1 MTTNQTLAIPNAT
14 QRVLLEQAAE
24 AAAINLNWSSD
35 RGFGE
40 YGTFA
45 RWNALESDGDAMAI
59 ASKLLMSI
67 QLDHNG
73 ARAWIGEHVVEIKVP
88 GNPYA
93 NLRLAIVRLA
103 AQMIDPTA

>member
-1 MTTNQTLAIPNAT
+1 MSTNETLAIPNSI
-14 QRVLLEQAAE
+14 QRALLEKAAK
-24 AAAINLNWSSD
+24 AAGINLNWSSD

-40 YGTFA
+40 YGSFA
-45 RWNALESDGDAMAI
+45 RWNALENNGDAMAI

-67 QLDHNG
+67 HLDHHV
-73 ARAWIGEHVVEIKVP
+73 ARTWIGEHVIEINQP

-103 AQMIDPTA
+103 AQMIDPAA